1 MYVPSICPPLF
12 HWRSTM
18 IQWSNV
24 FAILYG
30 IIVCLIKLS
39 ILLQFQRIFV
49 PNRRS
54 NMPLFV
60 VIQLIMWTTFVFYF
74 FETIFAIAMCNPR
87 EKIWNLLMTTGHCLN
102 LSAIY
107 MASGIF
113 NVISDFS
120 IFILP
125 MVPIWKLQLPLK
137 KKILAFAT
145 FATGLWYVLFVFKGR
160 TDSAPLEPG
169 CRSVQPC

>member
-1 MYVPSICPPLF
+1 
-12 HWRSTM
+12 M

-102 LSAIY
+102 LKAIY

-145 FATGLWYVLFVFKGR
+145 FATGVWYVLFIFKGR